1 MQLFKV
7 VLTFEVEEE
16 AEICK
21 LFRSLTL
28 PLWECKSQGSVLKLL
43 ALHQA
48 TEIDLLYPTAMNKD
62 PFVLKKIESY
72 AVIFFSCVY
81 CFVRPFFSAGLYS
94 VPLSRTVLPPIRGTH
109 GTADQEKKQYP
120 QEEEAGKPIFF
131 FFKLFICTF
140 HVSSLLSYIY
150 SQDFC
155 QNCPLP
161 DHAQLLSPFPFI
173 APWFVKYF
181 KSNQTSPQQ
190 LNCVIYYM
198 LLRENFLD

>member
-1 MQLFKV
+1 MFKV

-16 AEICK
+16 TEIYK

-28 PLWECKSQGSVLKLL
+28 PLWECKSQASVLKLL

-48 TEIDLLYPTAMNKD
+48 TEIDLLYPTAM
-62 PFVLKKIESY
+62 KIESY
-72 AVIFFSCVY
+72 AVIFFSRVY
-81 CFVRPFFSAGLYS
+81 CFVRPVFSAGLYS

-131 FFKLFICTF
+131 SFSSFLSVPFMF
-140 HVSSLLSYIY
+140 HLSFHIFTRRVFVKTVHFLNMLKLLS
-150 SQDFC
+150 S
-155 QNCPLP
+155 
-161 DHAQLLSPFPFI
+161 FPFI

-181 KSNQTSPQQ
+181 KSNQTSLQQ
-190 LNCVIYYM
+190 LNSVIYYT
-198 LLRENFLD
+198 LLRENF

>member
-1 MQLFKV
+1 MFKV

-16 AEICK
+16 DEICK

-28 PLWECKSQGSVLKLL
+28 PPWECKSQASVLKLL

-48 TEIDLLYPTAMNKD
+48 TEIDLLYPTAMKKD

-140 HVSSLLSYIY
+140 HVSSLL
-150 SQDFC
+150 
-155 QNCPLP
+155 
-161 DHAQLLSPFPFI
+161 
-173 APWFVKYF
+173 
-181 KSNQTSPQQ
+181 
-190 LNCVIYYM
+190 
-198 LLRENFLD
+198 